1 MIFKIGIFLIALE
14 SALHLS
20 LQEKHSSPIRESWAC
35 PYGHGMRVVR
45 DDEARE
51 LTKQNEKNELFLNS
65 SELLIHA
72 KNLPQR
78 LQRLALLPWFECWLQ
93 QLRTEK
99 KSEHTIRAY
108 IVAAKTFTTTSL
120 PNEEVGTWDI
130 VKEISVSDL
139 FTRCEPNNGR
149 IDSWL
154 NTIGDLRPAT
164 INARIAAVTHLLKW
178 LSYSIP
184 EWIQRPTRSRSLP
197 RTLGKTDLQKVRLAA
212 TRSEDPIAFPII
224 TMMLDTGLRCSE
236 ICNLDLDD
244 VDLDDL
250 SALVIGGKGEKDRT
264 VLFTNATLNALEAWR
279 PIRNTRLKSCVRK
292 EDERSLF
299 FSSRSRRL
307 NPRSVQ
313 KLLDR
318 IADASDIPRTRLSP
332 HVLRHSF
339 ATGLLERGA
348 DLVTI
353 QRLLG
358 HANISTTRV
367 YLEIGDQTLREIY
380 HRAQSLPI
388 IDEADKDFSIENK
401 IENSPIVK

>member
-1 MIFKIGIFLIALE
+1 
-14 SALHLS
+14 
-20 LQEKHSSPIRESWAC
+20 
-35 PYGHGMRVVR
+35 MRVVR
-45 DDEARE
+45 DGEARE
-51 LTKQNEKNELFLNS
+51 LTKQNDEKTISKVVANSNEELNLNS
-65 SELLIHA
+65 AELLIHT

-78 LQRLALLPWFECWLQ
+78 LQRLALLPWFECWSQ
-93 QLRTEK
+93 QLKTEK
-99 KSEHTIRAY
+99 KSEHTIRSY
-108 IVAAKTFTTTSL
+108 VVAAKTFTTTPL
-120 PNEEVGTWDI
+120 PNEEIISWNEI
-130 VKEISVSDL
+130 KEIQVSEL
-139 FTRCEPNNGR
+139 FNRSNPNNGR

-164 INARIAAVTHLLKW
+164 INARIAAITHLLKW
-178 LSYSIP
+178 MGYTIP
-184 EWIQRPTRSRSLP
+184 EWIQRPARSRSLP
-197 RTLGKTDLQKVRLAA
+197 RTLGKNDLQKVRLAA
-212 TRSEDPIAFPII
+212 MRSEDPIAFPVI

-244 VDLDDL
+244 VDLEDL

-264 VLFTNATLNALEAWR
+264 VLFTNATLDALDAWR
-279 PIRNTRLKSCVRK
+279 PIRNARLKNCTREK
-292 EDERSLF
+292 DQRSLF

-380 HRAQSLPI
+380 HRAQS
-388 IDEADKDFSIENK
+388 SISIAELES
-401 IENSPIVK
+401 ENSETTEEITESAPTVK

>member
-1 MIFKIGIFLIALE
+1 
-14 SALHLS
+14 
-20 LQEKHSSPIRESWAC
+20 
-35 PYGHGMRVVR
+35 MRVVR

-51 LTKQNEKNELFLNS
+51 LTKQNEKIENSQGVKSLNDESYLNS
-65 SELLIHA
+65 TELLIHT

-78 LQRLALLPWFECWLQ
+78 LQRLALLPWFDCWLQ

-108 IVAAKTFTTTSL
+108 IVAAKTFTVTSL
-120 PNEEVGTWDI
+120 PDEKNESWDI
-130 VKEISVSDL
+130 IKELRVSEL
-139 FTRCEPNNGR
+139 FTRINPNNGR

-154 NTIGDLRPAT
+154 NTIGNLRPAT
-164 INARIAAVTHLLKW
+164 INARIAAITHLLKW
-178 LSYSIP
+178 LGYTIP
-184 EWIQRPTRSRSLP
+184 EWIQRPARSRSLP
-197 RTLGKTDLQKVRLAA
+197 RTLGKSDLKKVRLAA

-224 TMMLDTGLRCSE
+224 TMILDTGLRCSE

-264 VLFTNATLNALEAWR
+264 VLFTNATSNALEAWE
-279 PIRNTRLKSCVRK
+279 PIRNARLKSCIRK
-292 EDERSLF
+292 DDQRSLF

-380 HRAQSLPI
+380 HRAQSSPSIAELESEENIASEQIQVNPQI
-388 IDEADKDFSIENK
+388 ID
-401 IENSPIVK
+401 

>member
-1 MIFKIGIFLIALE
+1 
-14 SALHLS
+14 
-20 LQEKHSSPIRESWAC
+20 
-35 PYGHGMRVVR
+35 MRVVR

-51 LTKQNEKNELFLNS
+51 LTKQNEEKIISEVIDDSNHELNLKGA
-65 SELLIHA
+65 ELLIHT
-72 KNLPQR
+72 KKLPQR
-78 LQRLALLPWFECWLQ
+78 LQRLAFLPWYECWTQ
-93 QLRTEK
+93 QLKTEK
-99 KSEHTIRAY
+99 KSEHTIRSY
-108 IVAAKTFTTTSL
+108 VVAAKTFTTTTL
-120 PNEEVGTWDI
+120 PNEEILSWDEI
-130 VKEISVSDL
+130 KEIQVSEL
-139 FTRCEPNNGR
+139 FNRSNPNNGR
-149 IDSWL
+149 VDSWL

-164 INARIAAVTHLLKW
+164 INARIAAITHLLKW
-178 LSYSIP
+178 MGYAIP
-184 EWIQRPTRSRSLP
+184 EWIQRPARSRSLP
-197 RTLGKTDLQKVRLAA
+197 RTLGKNDLQKVRLAA
-212 TRSEDPIAFPII
+212 IRSEDPIAFPII

-244 VDLDDL
+244 VDLEDL

-264 VLFTNATLNALEAWR
+264 VLFTNATLDALDAWR
-279 PIRNTRLKSCVRK
+279 PIRNARLKNCVRE
-292 EDERSLF
+292 EDMRSLF

-380 HRAQSLPI
+380 HRAQSSPSIADLESDSEQITEDIAENLP
-388 IDEADKDFSIENK
+388 SIK
-401 IENSPIVK
+401 

>member
-1 MIFKIGIFLIALE
+1 
-14 SALHLS
+14 
-20 LQEKHSSPIRESWAC
+20 
-35 PYGHGMRVVR
+35 MRVVR

-51 LTKQNEKNELFLNS
+51 LTKQNEEKTMSEIVENSGQALNLNRT
-65 SELLIHA
+65 EILIHT

-78 LQRLALLPWFECWLQ
+78 LQRLAFLPWFECWIQ

-99 KSEHTIRAY
+99 KSEHTIRSY
-108 IVAAKTFTTTSL
+108 IVAAKAFTTTIL
-120 PNEEVGTWDI
+120 PNEKKTSW
-130 VKEISVSDL
+130 KEIKNIQVTEL
-139 FTRCEPNNGR
+139 FNRSNPENGR
-149 IDSWL
+149 IDAWL
-154 NTIGDLRPAT
+154 NSIGDLKPAT

-178 LSYSIP
+178 MGHTIP

-197 RTLGKTDLQKVRLAA
+197 RTLGKNDLQKVRLAA
-212 TRSEDPIAFPII
+212 MRSEDPIAYPII

-244 VDLDDL
+244 VDLEDL

-264 VLFTNATLNALEAWR
+264 VLFTNATLDALDAWK
-279 PIRNTRLKSCVRK
+279 PIRSARLKNCLK
-292 EDERSLF
+292 EEDKRSLF

-380 HRAQSLPI
+380 HRAQSSPSITELESEELEI
-388 IDEADKDFSIENK
+388 NEERIEN
-401 IENSPIVK
+401 ISPSIK

>member
-1 MIFKIGIFLIALE
+1 
-14 SALHLS
+14 
-20 LQEKHSSPIRESWAC
+20 
-35 PYGHGMRVVR
+35 MRVVR
-45 DDEARE
+45 DEEARE
-51 LTKQNEKNELFLNS
+51 LTKQNEEKIISGIVEDSDNGSNLKGA
-65 SELLIHA
+65 ELLIHT
-72 KNLPQR
+72 KKLPQR
-78 LQRLALLPWFECWLQ
+78 LQRLAFLPWYECWIQ
-93 QLRTEK
+93 QLKTEK
-99 KSEHTIRAY
+99 KSEHTIRSY
-108 IVAAKTFTTTSL
+108 IVAAKTFTTTPL
-120 PNEEVGTWDI
+120 PNEEILSWNE
-130 VKEISVSDL
+130 VKEIQVSEL
-139 FTRCEPNNGR
+139 FNRSDPNNGR
-149 IDSWL
+149 VDSWL

-164 INARIAAVTHLLKW
+164 INARIAAITHLLKW
-178 LSYSIP
+178 MGYSIP
-184 EWIQRPTRSRSLP
+184 EWIQRPARSRSLP
-197 RTLGKTDLQKVRLAA
+197 RTLGKNDLQKVRLAA
-212 TRSEDPIAFPII
+212 IRSEDPIAFPII

-244 VDLDDL
+244 VDLEDL

-264 VLFTNATLNALEAWR
+264 VLFTNATLDALDAWR
-279 PIRNTRLKSCVRK
+279 PIRNARLKNCIRE
-292 EDERSLF
+292 EDRRSLF

-380 HRAQSLPI
+380 HRAQSSP
-388 IDEADKDFSIENK
+388 SIAEIESENDQMSEEIAESFPSIK
-401 IENSPIVK
+401 

>member
-1 MIFKIGIFLIALE
+1 
-14 SALHLS
+14 
-20 LQEKHSSPIRESWAC
+20 
-35 PYGHGMRVVR
+35 MRVVR

-51 LTKQNEKNELFLNS
+51 LTKQNEEKIISEVIDDSNHELNLKGA
-65 SELLIHA
+65 ELLIHT
-72 KNLPQR
+72 KKLPQR
-78 LQRLALLPWFECWLQ
+78 LQRLAFLPWYECWTQ
-93 QLRTEK
+93 QLKTEK
-99 KSEHTIRAY
+99 KSEHTIRSY
-108 IVAAKTFTTTSL
+108 VVAAKTFTITTL
-120 PNEEVGTWDI
+120 PNEEKLSWDEI
-130 VKEISVSDL
+130 KEIQVSEL
-139 FTRCEPNNGR
+139 FNRSNPNNGR
-149 IDSWL
+149 VDSWL

-164 INARIAAVTHLLKW
+164 INARIAAITHLLKW
-178 LSYSIP
+178 MGYAIP
-184 EWIQRPTRSRSLP
+184 EWIQRPARSRSLP
-197 RTLGKTDLQKVRLAA
+197 RTLGKNDLQKVRLAA
-212 TRSEDPIAFPII
+212 IRSEDPIAFPII

-244 VDLDDL
+244 VDLEDL

-264 VLFTNATLNALEAWR
+264 VLFTNATLDALDAWR
-279 PIRNTRLKSCVRK
+279 PIRNARLKNCIRE
-292 EDERSLF
+292 EDMRSLF

-380 HRAQSLPI
+380 HRAQSSPSIADLESDSEQITEDIAENLP
-388 IDEADKDFSIENK
+388 SIK
-401 IENSPIVK
+401 

>member
-1 MIFKIGIFLIALE
+1 
-14 SALHLS
+14 
-20 LQEKHSSPIRESWAC
+20 
-35 PYGHGMRVVR
+35 MRVVR

-51 LTKQNEKNELFLNS
+51 LTEQNEEKTISKVVVNSNEKLNLNS
-65 SELLIHA
+65 AELLIHT

-78 LQRLALLPWFECWLQ
+78 LQRLALLPWFECWSQ
-93 QLRTEK
+93 QLKTEK
-99 KSEHTIRAY
+99 KSEHTIRSY
-108 IVAAKTFTTTSL
+108 VVAAKTFTTTPL
-120 PNEEVGTWDI
+120 PNEEIMSWNEI
-130 VKEISVSDL
+130 KEIQVSEL
-139 FTRCEPNNGR
+139 FNRSNPNNGR

-164 INARIAAVTHLLKW
+164 INARIAAITHLLKW
-178 LSYSIP
+178 MGYTIP
-184 EWIQRPTRSRSLP
+184 EWIQRPARSRSLP
-197 RTLGKTDLQKVRLAA
+197 RTLGKNDLQKVRLAA
-212 TRSEDPIAFPII
+212 MRSEDPIAFPVI

-244 VDLDDL
+244 VDLEDL

-264 VLFTNATLNALEAWR
+264 VLFTNATLDALDAWR
-279 PIRNTRLKSCVRK
+279 PIRNARLKNCTREK
-292 EDERSLF
+292 DQRSLF

-380 HRAQSLPI
+380 HRAQSSISIAELESENSKTTEEITESAPI
-388 IDEADKDFSIENK
+388 IK
-401 IENSPIVK
+401 

>member
-1 MIFKIGIFLIALE
+1 
-14 SALHLS
+14 
-20 LQEKHSSPIRESWAC
+20 
-35 PYGHGMRVVR
+35 MRVVR

-51 LTKQNEKNELFLNS
+51 LTKQNEQIDNSWVDEKPQNESDLSS
-65 SELLIHA
+65 SELLIHT

-78 LQRLALLPWFECWLQ
+78 LQRLALLPWFECWKQ

-108 IVAAKTFTTTSL
+108 VVAAKTFTITSL
-120 PNEEVGTWDI
+120 PNEENETWDTI
-130 VKEISVSDL
+130 QNLRVSEL
-139 FTRCEPNNGR
+139 FTRSNPNNGR

-154 NTIGDLRPAT
+154 NTIGELRPAT
-164 INARIAAVTHLLKW
+164 INARIAAITHLLKW
-178 LSYSIP
+178 LGYTIP
-184 EWIQRPTRSRSLP
+184 EWIQRPSRSRSLP
-197 RTLGKTDLQKVRLAA
+197 RTLGKSDLKKVRLAA

-264 VLFTNATLNALEAWR
+264 VLFTNATLNALESWR
-279 PIRNTRLKSCVRK
+279 PIRNARLKSCTRK
-292 EDERSLF
+292 DDERSLF

-380 HRAQSLPI
+380 HRAQSSQ
-388 IDEADKDFSIENK
+388 ENNK
-401 IENSPIVK
+401 IESDEEISTGNKIESAPIIE

>member
-1 MIFKIGIFLIALE
+1 
-14 SALHLS
+14 
-20 LQEKHSSPIRESWAC
+20 
-35 PYGHGMRVVR
+35 MRVVR
-45 DDEARE
+45 DEEARE
-51 LTKQNEKNELFLNS
+51 LTKQNEEKIISRIVEDSDNGSNLKGA
-65 SELLIHA
+65 ELLIHT
-72 KNLPQR
+72 KKLPQR
-78 LQRLALLPWFECWLQ
+78 LQRLAFLPWYECWIQ
-93 QLRTEK
+93 QLKTEK
-99 KSEHTIRAY
+99 KSEHTIRSY
-108 IVAAKTFTTTSL
+108 IVAAKTFTTTPL
-120 PNEEVGTWDI
+120 PNDEILSWNE
-130 VKEISVSDL
+130 VKEIQVSEL
-139 FTRCEPNNGR
+139 FNRSDPNNGR
-149 IDSWL
+149 VDSWL

-164 INARIAAVTHLLKW
+164 INARIAAITHLLKW
-178 LSYSIP
+178 MGYSIP
-184 EWIQRPTRSRSLP
+184 EWIQRPARSRSLP
-197 RTLGKTDLQKVRLAA
+197 RTLGKNDLQKVRLAA
-212 TRSEDPIAFPII
+212 IRSEDPIAFPII

-244 VDLDDL
+244 VDLEDL

-264 VLFTNATLNALEAWR
+264 VLFTNATLDALDAWR
-279 PIRNTRLKSCVRK
+279 PIRNARLKNCIRE
-292 EDERSLF
+292 EDKRSLF

-380 HRAQSLPI
+380 HRAQSSP
-388 IDEADKDFSIENK
+388 SIAEIESENAEISEEIAESFPSIK
-401 IENSPIVK
+401 

>member
-1 MIFKIGIFLIALE
+1 
-14 SALHLS
+14 
-20 LQEKHSSPIRESWAC
+20 
-35 PYGHGMRVVR
+35 MRVVR

-51 LTKQNEKNELFLNS
+51 LTEQNEEKTISEVVVDSKDKLNLNS
-65 SELLIHA
+65 AELLMHT

-78 LQRLALLPWFECWLQ
+78 LQRLALLPWFECWSQ
-93 QLRTEK
+93 QLKTEK
-99 KSEHTIRAY
+99 KSEHTIRSY
-108 IVAAKTFTTTSL
+108 VVAAKTFTITPL
-120 PNEEVGTWDI
+120 PNEKISSWNEI
-130 VKEISVSDL
+130 KEIQVSEL
-139 FTRCEPNNGR
+139 FNRINPDNGR

-164 INARIAAVTHLLKW
+164 INARIAAITHLLKW
-178 LSYSIP
+178 MGYAIP
-184 EWIQRPTRSRSLP
+184 EWIQRPARSRTLP
-197 RTLGKTDLQKVRLAA
+197 RTLGKNDLQKVRLSAI
-212 TRSEDPIAFPII
+212 RSEDPIAFPII

-244 VDLDDL
+244 VDLEDL

-264 VLFTNATLNALEAWR
+264 VLFTNATLDALDAWR
-279 PIRNTRLKSCVRK
+279 PIRNARLKNCTREK
-292 EDERSLF
+292 DMRSLF

-380 HRAQSLPI
+380 HRAQSSP
-388 IDEADKDFSIENK
+388 SIAELESEYAPNNEEIAESALSIK
-401 IENSPIVK
+401 

>member
-1 MIFKIGIFLIALE
+1 
-14 SALHLS
+14 
-20 LQEKHSSPIRESWAC
+20 
-35 PYGHGMRVVR
+35 MRVVR

-51 LTKQNEKNELFLNS
+51 LTEQNEEKTISKVVVNSNEKLNLNS
-65 SELLIHA
+65 AELLIHT

-78 LQRLALLPWFECWLQ
+78 LQRLALLPWFECWSQ
-93 QLRTEK
+93 QLKTEK
-99 KSEHTIRAY
+99 KSEHTIRSY
-108 IVAAKTFTTTSL
+108 VVAAKTFTTTPL
-120 PNEEVGTWDI
+120 PNEEIMSWNEI
-130 VKEISVSDL
+130 KEIQVSEL
-139 FTRCEPNNGR
+139 FNRSNPNNGR

-164 INARIAAVTHLLKW
+164 INARIAAITHLLKW
-178 LSYSIP
+178 MGYTIP
-184 EWIQRPTRSRSLP
+184 EWIQRPARSRSLP
-197 RTLGKTDLQKVRLAA
+197 RTLGKNDLQKVRLAA
-212 TRSEDPIAFPII
+212 MRSEDPIAFPVI

-244 VDLDDL
+244 VDLEDL

-264 VLFTNATLNALEAWR
+264 VLFTNATLDALDAWR
-279 PIRNTRLKSCVRK
+279 PIRNARLKNCTREK
-292 EDERSLF
+292 DQRSLF

-380 HRAQSLPI
+380 HRAQS
-388 IDEADKDFSIENK
+388 SISIAELES
-401 IENSPIVK
+401 ENSEKTEEVTESAPTVK

>member
-1 MIFKIGIFLIALE
+1 
-14 SALHLS
+14 
-20 LQEKHSSPIRESWAC
+20 
-35 PYGHGMRVVR
+35 MRVVR

-51 LTKQNEKNELFLNS
+51 LTEQNEEKTISKVVVNSNEKLNLNS
-65 SELLIHA
+65 AELLIHT

-78 LQRLALLPWFECWLQ
+78 LQRLALLPWFECWSQ
-93 QLRTEK
+93 QLKTEK
-99 KSEHTIRAY
+99 KSEHTIRSY
-108 IVAAKTFTTTSL
+108 VVAAKTFTTTPL
-120 PNEEVGTWDI
+120 PNEEIMSWNEI
-130 VKEISVSDL
+130 KEIQVSEL
-139 FTRCEPNNGR
+139 FNRSNPNNGR

-164 INARIAAVTHLLKW
+164 INARIAAITHLLKW
-178 LSYSIP
+178 MGYTIP
-184 EWIQRPTRSRSLP
+184 EWIQRPARSRSLP
-197 RTLGKTDLQKVRLAA
+197 RTLGKNDLQKVRLAA
-212 TRSEDPIAFPII
+212 MRSEDPIAFPVI

-244 VDLDDL
+244 VDLEDL

-264 VLFTNATLNALEAWR
+264 VLFTNATLDALDAWR
-279 PIRNTRLKSCVRK
+279 PIRNARLKNCTREK
-292 EDERSLF
+292 DQRSLF

-380 HRAQSLPI
+380 HRAQS
-388 IDEADKDFSIENK
+388 SISIAELES
-401 IENSPIVK
+401 ENSETTEEITESAPTVK

>member
-1 MIFKIGIFLIALE
+1 
-14 SALHLS
+14 
-20 LQEKHSSPIRESWAC
+20 
-35 PYGHGMRVVR
+35 MRVVR
-45 DDEARE
+45 DGEARE
-51 LTKQNEKNELFLNS
+51 LTEQNEEKTISKVVANSNEELNLNS
-65 SELLIHA
+65 AELLIHT

-78 LQRLALLPWFECWLQ
+78 LQRLALLPWFECWSQ
-93 QLRTEK
+93 QLKTEK
-99 KSEHTIRAY
+99 KSEHTIRSY
-108 IVAAKTFTTTSL
+108 VVAAKTFTTTPL
-120 PNEEVGTWDI
+120 PNEEIMSWNEI
-130 VKEISVSDL
+130 KEIQVSEL
-139 FTRCEPNNGR
+139 FNRSNPNNGR

-164 INARIAAVTHLLKW
+164 INARIAAITHLLKW
-178 LSYSIP
+178 MGYTIP
-184 EWIQRPTRSRSLP
+184 EWIQRPARSRTLP
-197 RTLGKTDLQKVRLAA
+197 RTLGKNDLQKVRLAA
-212 TRSEDPIAFPII
+212 IRSEDPIAFPII

-244 VDLDDL
+244 VDLEDL

-264 VLFTNATLNALEAWR
+264 VLFTNATSDALDAWR
-279 PIRNTRLKSCVRK
+279 PIRNARLKNCTREK
-292 EDERSLF
+292 DLRSLF

-380 HRAQSLPI
+380 HRAQSSP
-388 IDEADKDFSIENK
+388 SIAELESEYSANNEEITESALSIK
-401 IENSPIVK
+401 

>member
-1 MIFKIGIFLIALE
+1 
-14 SALHLS
+14 
-20 LQEKHSSPIRESWAC
+20 
-35 PYGHGMRVVR
+35 MRVVR
-45 DDEARE
+45 DEEARE
-51 LTKQNEKNELFLNS
+51 LTKQNEEKIISRIVEDSDNGSNLKGA
-65 SELLIHA
+65 ELLIHT
-72 KNLPQR
+72 KKLPQR
-78 LQRLALLPWFECWLQ
+78 LQRLAFLPWYECWIQ
-93 QLRTEK
+93 QLKTEK
-99 KSEHTIRAY
+99 KSEHTIRSY
-108 IVAAKTFTTTSL
+108 IVAAKTFTTTPL
-120 PNEEVGTWDI
+120 PNDEILSWNE
-130 VKEISVSDL
+130 VKEIQVSEL
-139 FTRCEPNNGR
+139 FKRSDPNNGR
-149 IDSWL
+149 VDSWL

-164 INARIAAVTHLLKW
+164 INARIAAITHLLKW
-178 LSYSIP
+178 MGYSIP
-184 EWIQRPTRSRSLP
+184 EWIQRPARSRSLP
-197 RTLGKTDLQKVRLAA
+197 RTLGKNDLQKVRLAA
-212 TRSEDPIAFPII
+212 IRSEDPIAFPII

-244 VDLDDL
+244 VDLEDL

-264 VLFTNATLNALEAWR
+264 VLFTNATLDALDAWR
-279 PIRNTRLKSCVRK
+279 PIRNARLKNCIRE
-292 EDERSLF
+292 EDKRSLF

-380 HRAQSLPI
+380 HRAQSSP
-388 IDEADKDFSIENK
+388 SIAEIESENAEISEEITESFPSIK
-401 IENSPIVK
+401 

>member
-1 MIFKIGIFLIALE
+1 
-14 SALHLS
+14 
-20 LQEKHSSPIRESWAC
+20 
-35 PYGHGMRVVR
+35 MRVVR

-51 LTKQNEKNELFLNS
+51 LTKQNEQIDNSWVDEKPQNESDLSS
-65 SELLIHA
+65 SELLIHT

-78 LQRLALLPWFECWLQ
+78 LQRLALLPWFECWKQ

-108 IVAAKTFTTTSL
+108 VVAAKTFTITSL
-120 PNEEVGTWDI
+120 PNEENETWDTI
-130 VKEISVSDL
+130 QNLRVSEL
-139 FTRCEPNNGR
+139 FTRSNPNNGR

-154 NTIGDLRPAT
+154 NTIGELRPAT
-164 INARIAAVTHLLKW
+164 INARIAAITQLLKW
-178 LSYSIP
+178 LGYTIP
-184 EWIQRPTRSRSLP
+184 EWIQRPSRSRSLP
-197 RTLGKTDLQKVRLAA
+197 RTLGKSDLKKVRLAA

-264 VLFTNATLNALEAWR
+264 VLFTNATLNALESWR
-279 PIRNTRLKSCVRK
+279 PIRNARLKSCTRK
-292 EDERSLF
+292 DDERSLF

-380 HRAQSLPI
+380 HRAQSSQ
-388 IDEADKDFSIENK
+388 ENNK
-401 IENSPIVK
+401 IESDEEISTGNKIESAPIIE

>member
-1 MIFKIGIFLIALE
+1 
-14 SALHLS
+14 
-20 LQEKHSSPIRESWAC
+20 
-35 PYGHGMRVVR
+35 MRVVR

-51 LTKQNEKNELFLNS
+51 LTEQNEEKTISKVVVDSKDKSDLNS
-65 SELLIHA
+65 AELLIHT

-78 LQRLALLPWFECWLQ
+78 LQRLALLPWFECWSQ
-93 QLRTEK
+93 QLKTEK
-99 KSEHTIRAY
+99 KSEHTIRSY
-108 IVAAKTFTTTSL
+108 VVAAKTFTITPL
-120 PNEEVGTWDI
+120 PNEKISSWNEI
-130 VKEISVSDL
+130 KEIQVSEL
-139 FTRCEPNNGR
+139 FNRINPDNGR

-164 INARIAAVTHLLKW
+164 INARIAAITHLLKW
-178 LSYSIP
+178 MGYAIP
-184 EWIQRPTRSRSLP
+184 EWIQRPARSRTLP
-197 RTLGKTDLQKVRLAA
+197 RTLGKNDLQKVRLAA
-212 TRSEDPIAFPII
+212 IRSEDPIAFPII

-244 VDLDDL
+244 VDLEDL

-264 VLFTNATLNALEAWR
+264 VLFTNATSDALDAWR
-279 PIRNTRLKSCVRK
+279 PIRNTRLKNCTREK
-292 EDERSLF
+292 DLRSLF

-380 HRAQSLPI
+380 HRAQSSP
-388 IDEADKDFSIENK
+388 SIAELESEYSANNEEITESALSIK
-401 IENSPIVK
+401 

>member
-1 MIFKIGIFLIALE
+1 
-14 SALHLS
+14 
-20 LQEKHSSPIRESWAC
+20 
-35 PYGHGMRVVR
+35 MRVVR
-45 DDEARE
+45 DEEARD
-51 LTKQNEKNELFLNS
+51 LTKQNEEKIISRIVEDSDNGSNLKGA
-65 SELLIHA
+65 ELLIHT
-72 KNLPQR
+72 KKLPQR
-78 LQRLALLPWFECWLQ
+78 LQRLAFLPWYECWIQ
-93 QLRTEK
+93 QLKTEK
-99 KSEHTIRAY
+99 KSEHTIRSY
-108 IVAAKTFTTTSL
+108 IVAAKTFTTTPL
-120 PNEEVGTWDI
+120 PNDEILSWNE
-130 VKEISVSDL
+130 VKEIQVSEL
-139 FTRCEPNNGR
+139 FNRSDPNNGR
-149 IDSWL
+149 VDSWL

-164 INARIAAVTHLLKW
+164 INARIAAITHLLKW
-178 LSYSIP
+178 MGYSIP
-184 EWIQRPTRSRSLP
+184 EWIQRPARSRSLP
-197 RTLGKTDLQKVRLAA
+197 RTLGKNDLQKVRLAA
-212 TRSEDPIAFPII
+212 IRSEDPIAFPII

-244 VDLDDL
+244 VDLEDL

-264 VLFTNATLNALEAWR
+264 VLFTNATLDALDAWR
-279 PIRNTRLKSCVRK
+279 PIRNARLKNCIRE
-292 EDERSLF
+292 EDRRSLF

-380 HRAQSLPI
+380 HRAQSSP
-388 IDEADKDFSIENK
+388 SIAEIESENAEISEEIAESFPSIK
-401 IENSPIVK
+401 

>member
-1 MIFKIGIFLIALE
+1 
-14 SALHLS
+14 
-20 LQEKHSSPIRESWAC
+20 
-35 PYGHGMRVVR
+35 MRVVR

-51 LTKQNEKNELFLNS
+51 LTEQNEEKTISKVVVNSNEKLNLNS
-65 SELLIHA
+65 AELLIHT

-78 LQRLALLPWFECWLQ
+78 LQRLALLPWFECWSQ
-93 QLRTEK
+93 QLKTEK
-99 KSEHTIRAY
+99 KSEHTIRSY
-108 IVAAKTFTTTSL
+108 VVAAKTFTTTPL
-120 PNEEVGTWDI
+120 PNEEIMSWNEI
-130 VKEISVSDL
+130 KEIQVSEL
-139 FTRCEPNNGR
+139 FNRSNPNNGR

-164 INARIAAVTHLLKW
+164 INARIAAITHLLKW
-178 LSYSIP
+178 MGYTIP
-184 EWIQRPTRSRSLP
+184 EWIQRPARSRSLP
-197 RTLGKTDLQKVRLAA
+197 RTLGKNDLQKVRLAA
-212 TRSEDPIAFPII
+212 IRSEDPIAFPVI

-244 VDLDDL
+244 VDLEDL

-264 VLFTNATLNALEAWR
+264 VLFTNATLDALDAWR
-279 PIRNTRLKSCVRK
+279 PIRNARLKNCTREK
-292 EDERSLF
+292 DQRSLF

-380 HRAQSLPI
+380 HRAQSSISIAELESENSEATEEITESAPI
-388 IDEADKDFSIENK
+388 IK
-401 IENSPIVK
+401 

>member
-1 MIFKIGIFLIALE
+1 
-14 SALHLS
+14 
-20 LQEKHSSPIRESWAC
+20 
-35 PYGHGMRVVR
+35 MRVVR

-51 LTKQNEKNELFLNS
+51 LTEQNEEKTISEVVVDSKDKLNLNS
-65 SELLIHA
+65 AELLMHT

-78 LQRLALLPWFECWLQ
+78 LQRLALLPWFECWSQ
-93 QLRTEK
+93 QLKTEK
-99 KSEHTIRAY
+99 KSEHTIRSY
-108 IVAAKTFTTTSL
+108 VVAAKTFTITPL
-120 PNEEVGTWDI
+120 PNEKISSWNEI
-130 VKEISVSDL
+130 KEIQVSEL
-139 FTRCEPNNGR
+139 FTRINPDNGR

-164 INARIAAVTHLLKW
+164 INARIAAITHLLKW
-178 LSYSIP
+178 MGYAIP
-184 EWIQRPTRSRSLP
+184 EWIQRPARSRTLP
-197 RTLGKTDLQKVRLAA
+197 RTLGKNDLQKVRLSAI
-212 TRSEDPIAFPII
+212 RSEDPIAFPII

-244 VDLDDL
+244 VDLEDL

-264 VLFTNATLNALEAWR
+264 VLFTNATLDALDAWR
-279 PIRNTRLKSCVRK
+279 PIRNARLKNCTREK
-292 EDERSLF
+292 DMRSLF

-380 HRAQSLPI
+380 HRAQSSP
-388 IDEADKDFSIENK
+388 SIAELESEYAPNNEEIAESALSIK
-401 IENSPIVK
+401 

>member
-1 MIFKIGIFLIALE
+1 
-14 SALHLS
+14 
-20 LQEKHSSPIRESWAC
+20 
-35 PYGHGMRVVR
+35 MRVVR

-51 LTKQNEKNELFLNS
+51 LTEQNEEKTISKVVVNSNEKLNLNS
-65 SELLIHA
+65 AELLIHT

-78 LQRLALLPWFECWLQ
+78 LQRLALLPWFECWSQ
-93 QLRTEK
+93 QLKTEK
-99 KSEHTIRAY
+99 KSEHTIRSY
-108 IVAAKTFTTTSL
+108 VVAAKTFTTTPL
-120 PNEEVGTWDI
+120 PNEEIMSWNEI
-130 VKEISVSDL
+130 KEIQVSEL
-139 FTRCEPNNGR
+139 FNRSNPNNGR

-164 INARIAAVTHLLKW
+164 INARIAAITHLLKW
-178 LSYSIP
+178 MGYTIP
-184 EWIQRPTRSRSLP
+184 EWIQRPARSRSLP
-197 RTLGKTDLQKVRLAA
+197 RTLGKNDLQKVRLAA
-212 TRSEDPIAFPII
+212 MRSEDPIAFPVI

-244 VDLDDL
+244 VDLEDL

-264 VLFTNATLNALEAWR
+264 VLFTNATLDALDAWR
-279 PIRNTRLKSCVRK
+279 PIRNARLKNCTREK
-292 EDERSLF
+292 DQRSLF

-380 HRAQSLPI
+380 HRAQS
-388 IDEADKDFSIENK
+388 SISITELES
-401 IENSPIVK
+401 ENSETTEEITESAPTIK

>member
-1 MIFKIGIFLIALE
+1 
-14 SALHLS
+14 
-20 LQEKHSSPIRESWAC
+20 
-35 PYGHGMRVVR
+35 MRVVR
-45 DDEARE
+45 DGEARE
-51 LTKQNEKNELFLNS
+51 LTKQNDEKTISKVVANSNEELNLNS
-65 SELLIHA
+65 AELLIHT

-78 LQRLALLPWFECWLQ
+78 LQRLALLPWFECWSQ
-93 QLRTEK
+93 QLKTEK
-99 KSEHTIRAY
+99 KSEHTIRSY
-108 IVAAKTFTTTSL
+108 VVAAKTFTTTPL
-120 PNEEVGTWDI
+120 PNEEIMSWNEI
-130 VKEISVSDL
+130 KEIQVSEL
-139 FTRCEPNNGR
+139 FNRSNPNNGR

-154 NTIGDLRPAT
+154 ITIGDLRPAT
-164 INARIAAVTHLLKW
+164 INARIAAITHLLKW
-178 LSYSIP
+178 MGYTIP
-184 EWIQRPTRSRSLP
+184 EWIQRPARSRSLP
-197 RTLGKTDLQKVRLAA
+197 RTLGKNDLQKVRLAA
-212 TRSEDPIAFPII
+212 MRSEDPIAFPVI

-244 VDLDDL
+244 VDLEDL

-264 VLFTNATLNALEAWR
+264 VLFTNATLDALDAWR
-279 PIRNTRLKSCVRK
+279 PIRNARLKNCTREK
-292 EDERSLF
+292 DQRSLF

-380 HRAQSLPI
+380 HRAQS
-388 IDEADKDFSIENK
+388 SISIAELES
-401 IENSPIVK
+401 ENSETIEEIIESTPTVK

>member
-1 MIFKIGIFLIALE
+1 
-14 SALHLS
+14 
-20 LQEKHSSPIRESWAC
+20 
-35 PYGHGMRVVR
+35 MRVVR

-51 LTKQNEKNELFLNS
+51 LTKQNEEKTMSEIVENSGQALNLNRT
-65 SELLIHA
+65 EILIHT

-78 LQRLALLPWFECWLQ
+78 LQRLAFLPWFECWVQ

-99 KSEHTIRAY
+99 KSEHTIRSY
-108 IVAAKTFTTTSL
+108 IVAAKAFTTIIL
-120 PNEEVGTWDI
+120 PNEKKTSW
-130 VKEISVSDL
+130 KEIKNIQVTEL
-139 FTRCEPNNGR
+139 FNRSNPENGR
-149 IDSWL
+149 IDAWL
-154 NTIGDLRPAT
+154 NSIGDLKPAT

-178 LSYSIP
+178 MGHTVP

-197 RTLGKTDLQKVRLAA
+197 RTLGKNDLQKVRLAA
-212 TRSEDPIAFPII
+212 MRSEDPIAYPII

-244 VDLDDL
+244 VDLEDL

-264 VLFTNATLNALEAWR
+264 VLFTNATLDALDAWK
-279 PIRNTRLKSCVRK
+279 PIRNARLKNCLK
-292 EDERSLF
+292 EEDKRSLF

-380 HRAQSLPI
+380 HRAQSSPSITELESEELEI
-388 IDEADKDFSIENK
+388 KEERIEN
-401 IENSPIVK
+401 ISPSIK

>member
-1 MIFKIGIFLIALE
+1 
-14 SALHLS
+14 
-20 LQEKHSSPIRESWAC
+20 
-35 PYGHGMRVVR
+35 MRVVR

-51 LTKQNEKNELFLNS
+51 LTKQNEKIENSQGVKSLNDESYLNS
-65 SELLIHA
+65 TELLIHT

-78 LQRLALLPWFECWLQ
+78 LQRLALLPWFDCWLQ

-108 IVAAKTFTTTSL
+108 IVAAKTFTVTSL
-120 PNEEVGTWDI
+120 PDEKNESWDI
-130 VKEISVSDL
+130 IKELRVSEL
-139 FTRCEPNNGR
+139 FTRINPNNGR

-154 NTIGDLRPAT
+154 NKIGNLRPAT
-164 INARIAAVTHLLKW
+164 INARIAAITHLLKW
-178 LSYSIP
+178 LGYTIP
-184 EWIQRPTRSRSLP
+184 EWIQRPARSRSLP
-197 RTLGKTDLQKVRLAA
+197 RTLGKSDLKKVRLAA

-224 TMMLDTGLRCSE
+224 TMILDTGLRCSE

-264 VLFTNATLNALEAWR
+264 VLFTNATSNALKAWE
-279 PIRNTRLKSCVRK
+279 PIRNARLKSCIRK
-292 EDERSLF
+292 EDQRSLF

-380 HRAQSLPI
+380 HRAQSSPSIAELESEENINSEQIQVNLQI
-388 IDEADKDFSIENK
+388 IE
-401 IENSPIVK
+401 

>member
-1 MIFKIGIFLIALE
+1 
-14 SALHLS
+14 
-20 LQEKHSSPIRESWAC
+20 
-35 PYGHGMRVVR
+35 MRVVR
-45 DDEARE
+45 DGEARE
-51 LTKQNEKNELFLNS
+51 LTKQNEEKTISKVVANSNEELNLNS
-65 SELLIHA
+65 AELLIHT

-78 LQRLALLPWFECWLQ
+78 LQRLALLPWFECWSQ
-93 QLRTEK
+93 QLKTEK
-99 KSEHTIRAY
+99 KSGHTIRSY
-108 IVAAKTFTTTSL
+108 VVAAKTFTTTPL
-120 PNEEVGTWDI
+120 PNEEIRSWNEI
-130 VKEISVSDL
+130 KEIQVSEL
-139 FTRCEPNNGR
+139 FNRSNPNNGR

-164 INARIAAVTHLLKW
+164 INARIAAITHLLKW
-178 LSYSIP
+178 MGYTIP
-184 EWIQRPTRSRSLP
+184 EWIQRPARSRSLP
-197 RTLGKTDLQKVRLAA
+197 RTLGKNDLQKVRLAA
-212 TRSEDPIAFPII
+212 MRSEDPIAFPVI

-244 VDLDDL
+244 VDLEDL

-264 VLFTNATLNALEAWR
+264 VLFTNATLDALDAWR
-279 PIRNTRLKSCVRK
+279 PIRNARLKNCTREK
-292 EDERSLF
+292 DQRSLF

-380 HRAQSLPI
+380 HRAQS
-388 IDEADKDFSIENK
+388 SISIAELES
-401 IENSPIVK
+401 ENSETIEEITQRLL

>member
-1 MIFKIGIFLIALE
+1 
-14 SALHLS
+14 
-20 LQEKHSSPIRESWAC
+20 
-35 PYGHGMRVVR
+35 MRVVR
-45 DDEARE
+45 DEEARE
-51 LTKQNEKNELFLNS
+51 LTKQNEEKIISRIVEDSDNGSNLKGA
-65 SELLIHA
+65 ELLIHT
-72 KNLPQR
+72 KKLPQR
-78 LQRLALLPWFECWLQ
+78 LQRLAFLSWYECWIQ
-93 QLRTEK
+93 QLKTEK
-99 KSEHTIRAY
+99 KSEHTIRSY
-108 IVAAKTFTTTSL
+108 IVAAKTFTTTPL
-120 PNEEVGTWDI
+120 PNDEILSWNE
-130 VKEISVSDL
+130 VKEIQVSEL
-139 FTRCEPNNGR
+139 FNRSDPNNGR
-149 IDSWL
+149 VDSWL

-164 INARIAAVTHLLKW
+164 INARIAAITHLLKW
-178 LSYSIP
+178 MGYSIP
-184 EWIQRPTRSRSLP
+184 EWIQRPARSRSLP
-197 RTLGKTDLQKVRLAA
+197 RTLGKNDLQKVRLAA
-212 TRSEDPIAFPII
+212 IRSEDPIAFPII

-244 VDLDDL
+244 VDLEDL

-264 VLFTNATLNALEAWR
+264 VLFTNATLDALDAWR
-279 PIRNTRLKSCVRK
+279 PIRNARLKNCIRE
-292 EDERSLF
+292 EDRRSLF

-380 HRAQSLPI
+380 HRAQSSP
-388 IDEADKDFSIENK
+388 SIAEIESENAEISEEIAESFPSIK
-401 IENSPIVK
+401 

>member
-1 MIFKIGIFLIALE
+1 
-14 SALHLS
+14 
-20 LQEKHSSPIRESWAC
+20 
-35 PYGHGMRVVR
+35 MRVVR
-45 DDEARE
+45 DGEARE
-51 LTKQNEKNELFLNS
+51 LTKQNEEKTISKVVANSNEELNLNS
-65 SELLIHA
+65 AELLIHT

-78 LQRLALLPWFECWLQ
+78 LQRLALLPWFECWSQ
-93 QLRTEK
+93 QLKTEK
-99 KSEHTIRAY
+99 KSDHTIRSY
-108 IVAAKTFTTTSL
+108 VVAAKTFTTTPL
-120 PNEEVGTWDI
+120 PNEEIMSWNEI
-130 VKEISVSDL
+130 KEIQVSEL
-139 FTRCEPNNGR
+139 FNRSNPNNGR

-164 INARIAAVTHLLKW
+164 INARIAAITHLLKW
-178 LSYSIP
+178 MGYTIP
-184 EWIQRPTRSRSLP
+184 EWIQRPARSRSLP
-197 RTLGKTDLQKVRLAA
+197 RTLGKNDLQKVRLAA
-212 TRSEDPIAFPII
+212 MRSEDPIAFPVI

-244 VDLDDL
+244 VDLEDL

-264 VLFTNATLNALEAWR
+264 VLFTNATLDALDAWR
-279 PIRNTRLKSCVRK
+279 PIRNARLKNCTREK
-292 EDERSLF
+292 DQRSLF

-380 HRAQSLPI
+380 HRAQS
-388 IDEADKDFSIENK
+388 SISIAELES
-401 IENSPIVK
+401 ENSETTEEITPRIL

>member
-1 MIFKIGIFLIALE
+1 
-14 SALHLS
+14 
-20 LQEKHSSPIRESWAC
+20 
-35 PYGHGMRVVR
+35 MRVVR
-45 DDEARE
+45 DGEARE
-51 LTKQNEKNELFLNS
+51 LTEQNEEKTISKVVANSNEELNLNS
-65 SELLIHA
+65 AELLIHT

-78 LQRLALLPWFECWLQ
+78 LQRLALLPWFECWSQ
-93 QLRTEK
+93 QLKTEK
-99 KSEHTIRAY
+99 KSEHTIRSY
-108 IVAAKTFTTTSL
+108 VVAAKTFTTTPL
-120 PNEEVGTWDI
+120 PNEKIMSWNEI
-130 VKEISVSDL
+130 KEIQVSEL
-139 FTRCEPNNGR
+139 FNRSNPNNGR

-164 INARIAAVTHLLKW
+164 INARIAAITHLLKW
-178 LSYSIP
+178 MGYTIP
-184 EWIQRPTRSRSLP
+184 EWIQRPARSRSLP
-197 RTLGKTDLQKVRLAA
+197 RTLGKNDLQKVRLAA
-212 TRSEDPIAFPII
+212 MRSEDPIAFPVI

-244 VDLDDL
+244 VDLEDL

-264 VLFTNATLNALEAWR
+264 VLFTNATLDALDAWR
-279 PIRNTRLKSCVRK
+279 PIRNARLKNCTREK
-292 EDERSLF
+292 DQRSLF

-380 HRAQSLPI
+380 HRAQSSINIAELESENSKTTEEITESAPI
-388 IDEADKDFSIENK
+388 IK
-401 IENSPIVK
+401 

>member
-1 MIFKIGIFLIALE
+1 
-14 SALHLS
+14 
-20 LQEKHSSPIRESWAC
+20 
-35 PYGHGMRVVR
+35 MRVVR
-45 DDEARE
+45 DGEARE
-51 LTKQNEKNELFLNS
+51 LTEQNEEKTISKVVANSNEELNLNS
-65 SELLIHA
+65 AELLIHT

-78 LQRLALLPWFECWLQ
+78 LHRLALLPWFECWSQ
-93 QLRTEK
+93 QLKTEK
-99 KSEHTIRAY
+99 KSEHTIRSY
-108 IVAAKTFTTTSL
+108 VVAAKTFTTTPL
-120 PNEEVGTWDI
+120 PNEGIMSWD
-130 VKEISVSDL
+130 EIKQIQVSEL
-139 FTRCEPNNGR
+139 FSRSDPNNGR

-164 INARIAAVTHLLKW
+164 INARIAAITHLLKW
-178 LSYSIP
+178 MGYTIP
-184 EWIQRPTRSRSLP
+184 EWIQRPARSRSLP
-197 RTLGKTDLQKVRLAA
+197 RTLGKNDLQKVRLAA
-212 TRSEDPIAFPII
+212 MRSEDPIAFPVI

-244 VDLDDL
+244 VDLEDL

-264 VLFTNATLNALEAWR
+264 VLFTNATLDALDAWR
-279 PIRNTRLKSCVRK
+279 PIRNARLKNCTREK
-292 EDERSLF
+292 DQRSLF

-380 HRAQSLPI
+380 HRAQSSISIAELESENSKTTEEITESAPI
-388 IDEADKDFSIENK
+388 IK
-401 IENSPIVK
+401 

>member
-1 MIFKIGIFLIALE
+1 
-14 SALHLS
+14 
-20 LQEKHSSPIRESWAC
+20 
-35 PYGHGMRVVR
+35 MRVVR

-51 LTKQNEKNELFLNS
+51 LTEQNEEKTISKVVVNSNEELNLNS
-65 SELLIHA
+65 AELLIHT

-78 LQRLALLPWFECWLQ
+78 LQRLALLPWFECWSQ
-93 QLRTEK
+93 QLKTEK
-99 KSEHTIRAY
+99 KSEHTIRSY
-108 IVAAKTFTTTSL
+108 VVAAKTFTTTPL
-120 PNEEVGTWDI
+120 PNEEIMSWNEI
-130 VKEISVSDL
+130 KEIQVSEL
-139 FTRCEPNNGR
+139 FNRSNPNNGR

-164 INARIAAVTHLLKW
+164 INARIAAITHLLKW
-178 LSYSIP
+178 MGYTIP
-184 EWIQRPTRSRSLP
+184 EWIQRPARSRSLP
-197 RTLGKTDLQKVRLAA
+197 RTLGKNDLQKVRLAA
-212 TRSEDPIAFPII
+212 MRSEDPIAFPVI

-244 VDLDDL
+244 VDLEDL

-264 VLFTNATLNALEAWR
+264 VLFTNATLDALDAWR
-279 PIRNTRLKSCVRK
+279 PIRNARLKNCTREK
-292 EDERSLF
+292 DQRSLF

-380 HRAQSLPI
+380 HRAQSSISIAELESENSKTTEEITESAPI
-388 IDEADKDFSIENK
+388 IK
-401 IENSPIVK
+401 

>member
-1 MIFKIGIFLIALE
+1 
-14 SALHLS
+14 
-20 LQEKHSSPIRESWAC
+20 
-35 PYGHGMRVVR
+35 MRVVR

-51 LTKQNEKNELFLNS
+51 LTEQNEEKTISEVVVNSNERLNLNS
-65 SELLIHA
+65 AELLIHT

-78 LQRLALLPWFECWLQ
+78 LQRLALLPWFECWSQ
-93 QLRTEK
+93 QLKTEK
-99 KSEHTIRAY
+99 KSEHTIRSY
-108 IVAAKTFTTTSL
+108 VVAAKTFTTTPL
-120 PNEEVGTWDI
+120 PNEEIISWNEI
-130 VKEISVSDL
+130 KEIQVSEL
-139 FTRCEPNNGR
+139 FNRSNPNNGR

-164 INARIAAVTHLLKW
+164 INARIAAITHLLKW
-178 LSYSIP
+178 MGYTIP
-184 EWIQRPTRSRSLP
+184 EWIQRPARSRSLP
-197 RTLGKTDLQKVRLAA
+197 RTLGKNDLQKVRLAA
-212 TRSEDPIAFPII
+212 IRSEDPIAFPVI

-244 VDLDDL
+244 VDLEDL

-264 VLFTNATLNALEAWR
+264 VLFTNATLDALDAWR
-279 PIRNTRLKSCVRK
+279 PIRNARLKNCTREK
-292 EDERSLF
+292 DQRSLF

-380 HRAQSLPI
+380 HRAQS
-388 IDEADKDFSIENK
+388 SISIAELES
-401 IENSPIVK
+401 ENSETTEEITESAPTVK

>member
-1 MIFKIGIFLIALE
+1 
-14 SALHLS
+14 
-20 LQEKHSSPIRESWAC
+20 
-35 PYGHGMRVVR
+35 MRVVR
-45 DDEARE
+45 DGEARE
-51 LTKQNEKNELFLNS
+51 LTEQNEEKTISKVVANSNEELNLNS
-65 SELLIHA
+65 AELLIHT

-78 LQRLALLPWFECWLQ
+78 LQRLALLPWFECWSQ
-93 QLRTEK
+93 QLKTEK
-99 KSEHTIRAY
+99 KSEHTIRSY
-108 IVAAKTFTTTSL
+108 VVAAKTFTTTPL
-120 PNEEVGTWDI
+120 PNEEIMSWNEI
-130 VKEISVSDL
+130 KEIQVSEL
-139 FTRCEPNNGR
+139 FNRSNPNNGR

-164 INARIAAVTHLLKW
+164 INARIAAITHLLKW
-178 LSYSIP
+178 MGYTIP
-184 EWIQRPTRSRSLP
+184 EWIQRPARSRSLP
-197 RTLGKTDLQKVRLAA
+197 RTLGKNDLQKVRLAA
-212 TRSEDPIAFPII
+212 MRSEDPIAFPVI

-244 VDLDDL
+244 VDLEDL

-264 VLFTNATLNALEAWR
+264 VLFTNATLDALDAWR
-279 PIRNTRLKSCVRK
+279 PIRNARLKNCTREK
-292 EDERSLF
+292 DQRSLF

-380 HRAQSLPI
+380 HRAQSSISIGELESENSETTEEITQSAPI
-388 IDEADKDFSIENK
+388 IK
-401 IENSPIVK
+401 

>member
-1 MIFKIGIFLIALE
+1 
-14 SALHLS
+14 
-20 LQEKHSSPIRESWAC
+20 
-35 PYGHGMRVVR
+35 MRVVR
-45 DDEARE
+45 DGEARE
-51 LTKQNEKNELFLNS
+51 LTEQNEEKTISKVVANSNEELNLNS
-65 SELLIHA
+65 AELLIHT

-78 LQRLALLPWFECWLQ
+78 LQRLALLPWFECWSQ
-93 QLRTEK
+93 QLKTEK
-99 KSEHTIRAY
+99 KSEHTIRSY
-108 IVAAKTFTTTSL
+108 VVAAKTFTTTPL
-120 PNEEVGTWDI
+120 PNEEIMSWNEI
-130 VKEISVSDL
+130 KEIQVSEL
-139 FTRCEPNNGR
+139 FNRSNPNNGR

-164 INARIAAVTHLLKW
+164 INARIAAITHLLKW
-178 LSYSIP
+178 MGYTIP
-184 EWIQRPTRSRSLP
+184 EWIQRPARSRSLP
-197 RTLGKTDLQKVRLAA
+197 RTLGKNDLQKVRLAA
-212 TRSEDPIAFPII
+212 MRSEDPIAFPVI

-244 VDLDDL
+244 VDLEDL

-264 VLFTNATLNALEAWR
+264 VLFTNATLDALDAWR
-279 PIRNTRLKSCVRK
+279 PIRNARLKNCTREK
-292 EDERSLF
+292 DQRSLF

-318 IADASDIPRTRLSP
+318 IADTSDIPRTRLSP

-380 HRAQSLPI
+380 HRAQSSISIAELESENSKTTEEITESAPI
-388 IDEADKDFSIENK
+388 IK
-401 IENSPIVK
+401 

>member
-1 MIFKIGIFLIALE
+1 
-14 SALHLS
+14 
-20 LQEKHSSPIRESWAC
+20 
-35 PYGHGMRVVR
+35 MRVVR

-51 LTKQNEKNELFLNS
+51 LTEQNEEKTISKVVANSNEELNLNS
-65 SELLIHA
+65 AELLIHT

-78 LQRLALLPWFECWLQ
+78 LQRLALLPWFECWSQ
-93 QLRTEK
+93 QLKTEK
-99 KSEHTIRAY
+99 KSEHTIRSY
-108 IVAAKTFTTTSL
+108 VVAAKTFTITPL
-120 PNEEVGTWDI
+120 PNEKISSWNEI
-130 VKEISVSDL
+130 KEIQVSEL
-139 FTRCEPNNGR
+139 FNRINPDNGR

-164 INARIAAVTHLLKW
+164 INARIAAITHLLKW
-178 LSYSIP
+178 MGYAIP
-184 EWIQRPTRSRSLP
+184 EWIQRPARSRTLP
-197 RTLGKTDLQKVRLAA
+197 RTLGKNDLQKVRLAA
-212 TRSEDPIAFPII
+212 IRSEDPIAFPII

-244 VDLDDL
+244 VDLEDL

-264 VLFTNATLNALEAWR
+264 VLFTNATSDALDAWR
-279 PIRNTRLKSCVRK
+279 PIRNARLKNCTREK
-292 EDERSLF
+292 DMRSLF

-380 HRAQSLPI
+380 HRAQSSP
-388 IDEADKDFSIENK
+388 SIAELESEYSANNEEITESALSIK
-401 IENSPIVK
+401 

>member
-1 MIFKIGIFLIALE
+1 
-14 SALHLS
+14 
-20 LQEKHSSPIRESWAC
+20 
-35 PYGHGMRVVR
+35 MRVVR

-51 LTKQNEKNELFLNS
+51 LTEQNEEKTISKVVVNSNEELNLNS
-65 SELLIHA
+65 AELLIHT

-78 LQRLALLPWFECWLQ
+78 LQRLALLPWFECWSQ
-93 QLRTEK
+93 QLKTEK
-99 KSEHTIRAY
+99 KSEHTIRSY
-108 IVAAKTFTTTSL
+108 VVAAKTFTTTPL
-120 PNEEVGTWDI
+120 PNEEIMSWNEI
-130 VKEISVSDL
+130 KEIQVSEL
-139 FTRCEPNNGR
+139 FNRSNPNNGR

-164 INARIAAVTHLLKW
+164 INARIAAITHLLKW
-178 LSYSIP
+178 MGYTIP
-184 EWIQRPTRSRSLP
+184 EWIQRPARSRSLP
-197 RTLGKTDLQKVRLAA
+197 RTLGKNDLQKVRLAA
-212 TRSEDPIAFPII
+212 IRSEDPIAFPVI

-244 VDLDDL
+244 VDLEDL

-264 VLFTNATLNALEAWR
+264 VLFTNATLDALDAWR
-279 PIRNTRLKSCVRK
+279 PIRNARLKNCTREK
-292 EDERSLF
+292 DQRSLF

-380 HRAQSLPI
+380 HRAQS
-388 IDEADKDFSIENK
+388 SISIAELES
-401 IENSPIVK
+401 ENSETTEEITESAPTVK

>member
-1 MIFKIGIFLIALE
+1 
-14 SALHLS
+14 
-20 LQEKHSSPIRESWAC
+20 
-35 PYGHGMRVVR
+35 MRVVR

-51 LTKQNEKNELFLNS
+51 LTKQNEKIENSQGVKSLNDESYLNS
-65 SELLIHA
+65 TELLIHT

-78 LQRLALLPWFECWLQ
+78 LQRLALLPWFDCWLQ

-108 IVAAKTFTTTSL
+108 IVAAKTFTVTSL
-120 PNEEVGTWDI
+120 PDEKNESWDI
-130 VKEISVSDL
+130 IKELRVSEL
-139 FTRCEPNNGR
+139 FTRINPNNGR

-154 NTIGDLRPAT
+154 NTIGNLRPAT
-164 INARIAAVTHLLKW
+164 INARIAAITHILKW
-178 LSYSIP
+178 LGYTIP
-184 EWIQRPTRSRSLP
+184 EWIQRPARSRSLP
-197 RTLGKTDLQKVRLAA
+197 RTLGKSDLKKVRLAA

-224 TMMLDTGLRCSE
+224 TMILDTGLRCSE

-264 VLFTNATLNALEAWR
+264 VLFTNATSNALEAWE
-279 PIRNTRLKSCVRK
+279 PIRNARLKSCIRK
-292 EDERSLF
+292 EDQRSLF

-380 HRAQSLPI
+380 HRAQSSPSIAELKSEENIASEQIQVNPQI
-388 IDEADKDFSIENK
+388 ID
-401 IENSPIVK
+401 

>member
-1 MIFKIGIFLIALE
+1 
-14 SALHLS
+14 
-20 LQEKHSSPIRESWAC
+20 
-35 PYGHGMRVVR
+35 MRVVR

-51 LTKQNEKNELFLNS
+51 LTKQNEEKIISEVIDDSNHESNLKGA
-65 SELLIHA
+65 ELLIHT
-72 KNLPQR
+72 KKLPQR
-78 LQRLALLPWFECWLQ
+78 LQRLAFLPWYECWTQ
-93 QLRTEK
+93 QLKTEK
-99 KSEHTIRAY
+99 KSEHTIRSY
-108 IVAAKTFTTTSL
+108 VVAAKTFTTTTL
-120 PNEEVGTWDI
+120 PNEEILSWDEI
-130 VKEISVSDL
+130 KEIQVSEL
-139 FTRCEPNNGR
+139 FNRSNPNNGR
-149 IDSWL
+149 VDSWL

-164 INARIAAVTHLLKW
+164 INARIAAITHLLKW
-178 LSYSIP
+178 MGYAIP
-184 EWIQRPTRSRSLP
+184 EWIQRPARSRSLP
-197 RTLGKTDLQKVRLAA
+197 RTLGKNDLQKVRLAA
-212 TRSEDPIAFPII
+212 IRSEDPIAFPII

-244 VDLDDL
+244 VDLEDL

-264 VLFTNATLNALEAWR
+264 VLFTNATLDALDAWR
-279 PIRNTRLKSCVRK
+279 PIRNARLKNCIRE
-292 EDERSLF
+292 EDMRSLF

-380 HRAQSLPI
+380 HRAQSSPSIADLESDSEQITEDIAENLP
-388 IDEADKDFSIENK
+388 SIK
-401 IENSPIVK
+401 

>member
-1 MIFKIGIFLIALE
+1 
-14 SALHLS
+14 
-20 LQEKHSSPIRESWAC
+20 
-35 PYGHGMRVVR
+35 MRVVR
-45 DDEARE
+45 DGEARE
-51 LTKQNEKNELFLNS
+51 LTEQNEEKTISKVVVNSNEELNLNS
-65 SELLIHA
+65 AELLIHT

-78 LQRLALLPWFECWLQ
+78 LQRLALLPWFECWSQ
-93 QLRTEK
+93 QLKTEK
-99 KSEHTIRAY
+99 KSEHTIRSY
-108 IVAAKTFTTTSL
+108 VVAAKTFTTTPL
-120 PNEEVGTWDI
+120 PNEEIMSWNEI
-130 VKEISVSDL
+130 KEIQVSEL
-139 FTRCEPNNGR
+139 FNRSNPNNGR

-164 INARIAAVTHLLKW
+164 INARIAAITHLLKW
-178 LSYSIP
+178 MGYTIP
-184 EWIQRPTRSRSLP
+184 EWIQRPARSRSLP
-197 RTLGKTDLQKVRLAA
+197 RTLGKNDLQKVRLAA
-212 TRSEDPIAFPII
+212 MRSEDPIAFPVI

-244 VDLDDL
+244 VDLEDL

-264 VLFTNATLNALEAWR
+264 VLFTNATLDALDAWR
-279 PIRNTRLKSCVRK
+279 PIRNARLKNCTREK
-292 EDERSLF
+292 DQRSLF

-380 HRAQSLPI
+380 HRAQSSISIAELESENSKTTEEITESAPI
-388 IDEADKDFSIENK
+388 IK
-401 IENSPIVK
+401 

>member
-1 MIFKIGIFLIALE
+1 
-14 SALHLS
+14 
-20 LQEKHSSPIRESWAC
+20 
-35 PYGHGMRVVR
+35 MRVVR

-51 LTKQNEKNELFLNS
+51 LTKQNEEKIISEVIDDSNHELNLKGA
-65 SELLIHA
+65 ELLIHT
-72 KNLPQR
+72 KKLPQR
-78 LQRLALLPWFECWLQ
+78 LQRLAFLPWYECWTQ
-93 QLRTEK
+93 QLKTEK
-99 KSEHTIRAY
+99 KSEHTIRSY
-108 IVAAKTFTTTSL
+108 VVAAKTFTTTTL
-120 PNEEVGTWDI
+120 PNEEILSWDEI
-130 VKEISVSDL
+130 KEIQVSEL
-139 FTRCEPNNGR
+139 FNRSNPNNGR
-149 IDSWL
+149 VDSWL

-164 INARIAAVTHLLKW
+164 INARIAAITHLLKW
-178 LSYSIP
+178 MGYAIP
-184 EWIQRPTRSRSLP
+184 EWIQRPARSRSLP
-197 RTLGKTDLQKVRLAA
+197 RTLGKNDLQKVRLAA
-212 TRSEDPIAFPII
+212 IRSEAPIAFPII

-244 VDLDDL
+244 VDLEDL

-264 VLFTNATLNALEAWR
+264 VLFTNATLDALDAWR
-279 PIRNTRLKSCVRK
+279 PIRNARLKNCIRE
-292 EDERSLF
+292 EDMRSLF

-380 HRAQSLPI
+380 HRAQSSPSIADLESDSEQITEDIAENLP
-388 IDEADKDFSIENK
+388 SIK
-401 IENSPIVK
+401 

>member
-1 MIFKIGIFLIALE
+1 
-14 SALHLS
+14 
-20 LQEKHSSPIRESWAC
+20 
-35 PYGHGMRVVR
+35 MRVVR

-51 LTKQNEKNELFLNS
+51 LTEQNERIEDFGGSKDPVSESNLNS
-65 SELLIHA
+65 TELLIHT
-72 KNLPQR
+72 KPLPQR
-78 LQRLALLPWFECWLQ
+78 LQRLALLPWFDCWLQ

-108 IVAAKTFTTTSL
+108 VVAAKTFTITAL
-120 PNEEVGTWDI
+120 PGEKVESWDI
-130 VKEISVSDL
+130 VKERQVTKL
-139 FTRCEPNNGR
+139 FTRIEPNNGR
-149 IDSWL
+149 IDAWL

-164 INARIAAVTHLLKW
+164 INARIAAITHLLKW
-178 LSYSIP
+178 LGYSIP
-184 EWIQRPTRSRSLP
+184 EWIQRPARSRSLP
-197 RTLGKTDLQKVRLAA
+197 RTLGKNDLQKVRLAA

-224 TMMLDTGLRCSE
+224 TMILDTGLRCSE

-264 VLFTNATLNALEAWR
+264 VLFTNATLNALEAWK
-279 PIRNTRLKSCVRK
+279 PIRNGRLKTCSRK

-380 HRAQSLPI
+380 HRAQASPSITESEDILVAENIKGKAPI
-388 IDEADKDFSIENK
+388 IK
-401 IENSPIVK
+401 